1 MIGVSNVPNIWH
13 LAHLRELMIVLL
25 GLRYTCRLKSHELQ
39 NESGH
44 PQPQKCRTCGNLQLV
59 EHKINI

>member
-25 GLRYTCRLKSHELQ
+25 GCCFQFIKYFSLFLFDNNHDK
-39 NESGH
+39 
-44 PQPQKCRTCGNLQLV
+44 LV
-59 EHKINI
+59 HLNNFFVKN

>member
-25 GLRYTCRLKSHELQ
+25 DVELSARRLIVDDNKLPFNNSYYAME
-39 NESGH
+39 
-44 PQPQKCRTCGNLQLV
+44 
-59 EHKINI
+59 I